1 MNKEVNKQ
9 LVLQAVC
16 SDLQCDNIVRLIVAT
31 LLLSLLFSLT
41 AKADTL
47 RDKILSMRDQ
57 AAPEEKILEKRLNDL
72 ILDLMRSNNIDTWVL
87 IVREYNEN
95 PVVKAILPGT
105 WFSARRRTVLIFWT
119 MALKD

>member
-1 MNKEVNKQ
+1 VNKQ